1 MAAKPKLTP
10 EQWADV
16 RKHWEGDSREGYAWL
31 VEELSLPVSAP
42 AVRKVAI
49 RDGWGKG
56 ASKAETKPKAA
67 AAKTAKKA
75 TANAQQPSK
84 PAKSS
89 KVSKVSQGNHAKV
102 SETIESETFD
112 GETIEG
118 EEPERRPVGRPTL
131 FRDDYVE
138 QAYKLC
144 LLGATDAEL
153 ADFFEVSE
161 RTINTWKEDYPEFLQ
176 SLKAGKASAD
186 AAVAESL
193 YKRALGYSH
202 PDVHISNFQGM
213 ITVTDIVKHYPP
225 DTGAAFIWLKNR
237 QPHKWKDK
245 VEVKEDINL
254 NIFPPKEVLQEL
266 FESSL
271 KRSTEK
277 AAMLTNRRERL
288 GIVIEVGQD
297 AD

>member
-16 RKHWEGDSREGYAWL
+16 RKHWESDSRDGYSWL

-49 RDGWGKG
+49 RDGWSKG
-56 ASKAETKPKAA
+56 ASKAESKPKAA
-67 AAKTAKKA
+67 AAKAAKA
-75 TANAQQPSK
+75 RQPSK
-84 PAKSS
+84 PTQSS

-112 GETIEG
+112 EETIEG
-118 EEPERRPVGRPTL
+118 EEPDRRPVGRPTL
-131 FRDDYVE
+131 FRDEYVE

-153 ADFFEVSE
+153 ADFFEVCE

-254 NIFPPKEVLQEL
+254 NIFPPREVLKEL
-266 FESSL
+266 FEASL

-288 GIVIEVGQD
+288 GIVIEAGQD
-297 AD
+297 VD

>member
-10 EQWADV
+10 EQWSDV
-16 RKHWEGDSREGYAWL
+16 RKHWEGNSREGYAWL

-49 RDGWGKG
+49 RDGWSKS
-56 ASKAETKPKAA
+56 ASKAESKHKAA
-67 AAKTAKKA
+67 AAKAAKA
-75 TANAQQPSK
+75 RQPSK

-102 SETIESETFD
+102 SETIESETFG

-153 ADFFEVSE
+153 ADFFEVCE

-176 SLKAGKASAD
+176 SIKAGKASAD

-254 NIFPPKEVLQEL
+254 NIFPPKEVLKEL
-266 FESSL
+266 FEASL

-288 GIVIEVGQD
+288 GIVIEAGQD
-297 AD
+297 VD

>member
-16 RKHWEGDSREGYAWL
+16 RKHWENDSRDGYSWL

-49 RDGWGKG
+49 RDGWSKG
-56 ASKAETKPKAA
+56 ASKAESKPKAA
-67 AAKTAKKA
+67 AKAAKAR
-75 TANAQQPSK
+75 QPSK
-84 PAKSS
+84 PTQSS

-112 GETIEG
+112 EEAIAV
-118 EEPERRPVGRPTL
+118 EEPERRSVGRPTL
-131 FRDDYVE
+131 FRDEYVE

-153 ADFFEVSE
+153 ADFFEVCE

-254 NIFPPKEVLQEL
+254 NIFPPKEVLKEL
-266 FESSL
+266 FEASL

-288 GIVIEVGQD
+288 GIVIEAGQD
-297 AD
+297 VD

>member
-49 RDGWGKG
+49 RDGWAKG
-56 ASKAETKPKAA
+56 ASKAETKPKAVA
-67 AAKTAKKA
+67 EKATKKA
-75 TANAQQPSK
+75 TAKAKQPSK
-84 PAKSS
+84 PAQSS

-102 SETIESETFD
+102 SETIESETFNE
-112 GETIEG
+112 ETIEG

-161 RTINTWKEDYPEFLQ
+161 DTIYEWKKVRPEFSEALRR
-176 SLKAGKASAD
+176 GKAEAD
-186 AAVAESL
+186 AEVAASL
-193 YKRALGYSH
+193 YKRAIGYSH
-202 PDVHISNFQGM
+202 PDTHVSNYQGI
-213 ITVTDIVKHYPP
+213 ITLTELTKHYPP
-225 DTGAAFIWLKNR
+225 ETGAAFLWLKNR

-288 GIVIEVGQD
+288 GIVIETGQD

>member
-16 RKHWEGDSREGYAWL
+16 RKHWENDSRDGYSWL

-49 RDGWGKG
+49 RDGWSKG
-56 ASKAETKPKAA
+56 ASKAESKPKAA
-67 AAKTAKKA
+67 AAKAAKA
-75 TANAQQPSK
+75 RQPSK
-84 PAKSS
+84 PTQSS

-112 GETIEG
+112 EEAIAG
-118 EEPERRPVGRPTL
+118 EEPERRSVGRPTL
-131 FRDDYVE
+131 FRDEYVE

-153 ADFFEVSE
+153 ADFFEVCE

-193 YKRALGYSH
+193 YKRAVGYSH
-202 PDVHISNFQGM
+202 PDVHVSNYQGE
-213 ITVTDIVKHYPP
+213 ITVTPLTKHYPP

-254 NIFPPKEVLQEL
+254 NIFPPKEVLKEL
-266 FESSL
+266 FEASL

-288 GIVIEVGQD
+288 GIVIEAGQD
-297 AD
+297 VD

>member
-16 RKHWEGDSREGYAWL
+16 RKHWENDSRDGYSWL

-49 RDGWGKG
+49 RDGWSKG
-56 ASKAETKPKAA
+56 ASKAESKPKAA
-67 AAKTAKKA
+67 AAKAAKA
-75 TANAQQPSK
+75 RQPSK
-84 PAKSS
+84 PTQSS

-112 GETIEG
+112 EEAIAG
-118 EEPERRPVGRPTL
+118 EEPERRSVGRPTL
-131 FRDDYVE
+131 FRDEYVE

-153 ADFFEVSE
+153 ADFFEVCE

-254 NIFPPKEVLQEL
+254 NIFPPKEVLKEL
-266 FESSL
+266 FEASL

-288 GIVIEVGQD
+288 GIVIEAGQD
-297 AD
+297 VD

>member
-10 EQWADV
+10 EQWADA
-16 RKHWEGDSREGYAWL
+16 RNHWEDSSRDGYAWL

-49 RDGWGKG
+49 RDGWAKG
-56 ASKAETKPKAA
+56 EKKGETKAKAA
-67 AAKTAKKA
+67 KKDA
-75 TANAQQPSK
+75 EKPQRQSK
-84 PAKSS
+84 PSTPRKVS

-102 SETIESETFD
+102 SETIDSETFD
-112 GETIEG
+112 EASAEG
-118 EEPERRPVGRPTL
+118 SEPGRRSVGRPTL

-161 RTINTWKEDYPEFLQ
+161 RTINTWKDEYPEFLQ
-176 SLKAGKASAD
+176 SLRAGKASAD

-202 PDVHISNFQGM
+202 PDVHISNFQGA
-213 ITVTDIVKHYPP
+213 ITVTDITKHYPP

-288 GIVIEVGQD
+288 GIVIEAGQD
-297 AD
+297 GD

>member
-16 RKHWEGDSREGYAWL
+16 RKHWEGDSRDGYAWL

-49 RDGWGKG
+49 RDGWSKG
-56 ASKAETKPKAA
+56 ASKAEAKPKSAATKAAKNA
-67 AAKTAKKA
+67 AAKAK
-75 TANAQQPSK
+75 QHSK
-84 PAKSS
+84 PAQSS

-112 GETIEG
+112 EEAIEG
-118 EEPERRPVGRPTL
+118 EEPERRSVGRPTL
-131 FRDDYVE
+131 FRDEYVE

-153 ADFFEVSE
+153 ADFFEVCE

-288 GIVIEVGQD
+288 GIVIEAGQD

>member
-1 MAAKPKLTP
+1 MAAKPKLTT

-16 RKHWEGDSREGYAWL
+16 RKHWEGDSRDGYSWL

-49 RDGWGKG
+49 RDGWSKG
-56 ASKAETKPKAA
+56 ASKAEAKPKA
-67 AAKTAKKA
+67 TAKKA
-75 TANAQQPSK
+75 AAKAHQTSK
-84 PAKSS
+84 PDKSS
-89 KVSKVSQGNHAKV
+89 KVSRVSQENHAKV

-112 GETIEG
+112 EETTEG
-118 EEPERRPVGRPTL
+118 EEPERRSVGRPTL
-131 FRDDYVE
+131 FRDEYVE

-153 ADFFEVSE
+153 ADFFEVCE

-202 PDVHISNFQGM
+202 PDVHISNFQGVV
-213 ITVTDIVKHYPP
+213 TVTDIVKHYPP

-254 NIFPPKEVLQEL
+254 NIFPPKEVLKEL
-266 FESSL
+266 FEESL

-288 GIVIEVGQD
+288 GIVIEAGQD
-297 AD
+297 VD

>member
-16 RKHWEGDSREGYAWL
+16 RKHWEGDSRDGYSWL

-49 RDGWGKG
+49 RDGWSKG
-56 ASKAETKPKAA
+56 ASKAESKPKAA
-67 AAKTAKKA
+67 AKAAKAR
-75 TANAQQPSK
+75 QPSK
-84 PAKSS
+84 PTQSS

-112 GETIEG
+112 EEAIAG
-118 EEPERRPVGRPTL
+118 EEPERRSVGRPTL
-131 FRDDYVE
+131 FRDEYVE

-153 ADFFEVSE
+153 ADFFEVCE

-254 NIFPPKEVLQEL
+254 NIFPPKEVLKEL
-266 FESSL
+266 FEASL

-288 GIVIEVGQD
+288 GIVIEAGQD
-297 AD
+297 VD

>member
-16 RKHWEGDSREGYAWL
+16 RKHWEGDSRDGYSWL

-49 RDGWGKG
+49 RDGWSKG
-56 ASKAETKPKAA
+56 ASKAGAKPKAA
-67 AAKTAKKA
+67 AKKA
-75 TANAQQPSK
+75 APKARQTSK
-84 PAKSS
+84 PDKSS
-89 KVSKVSQGNHAKV
+89 KVSKVSQENHAKV

-112 GETIEG
+112 EETIEG
-118 EEPERRPVGRPTL
+118 EEPDRRPVGRPTL
-131 FRDDYVE
+131 FRDEYVE

-153 ADFFEVSE
+153 ADFFEVCE

-254 NIFPPKEVLQEL
+254 NIFPPKEVLNEL
-266 FESSL
+266 FEASL

-288 GIVIEVGQD
+288 GIVIEAGQD
-297 AD
+297 VD

>member
-16 RKHWEGDSREGYAWL
+16 RKHWEGDSRDGYSWL

-49 RDGWGKG
+49 RDGWSKG
-56 ASKAETKPKAA
+56 ASKAESKHKAA
-67 AAKTAKKA
+67 AAKAAKA
-75 TANAQQPSK
+75 RQPSK
-84 PAKSS
+84 PTQSS

-102 SETIESETFD
+102 SETIESETFN
-112 GETIEG
+112 EEAIAG
-118 EEPERRPVGRPTL
+118 EEPERRSVGRPTL
-131 FRDDYVE
+131 FRDEYVE

-153 ADFFEVSE
+153 ADFFEVCE

-193 YKRALGYSH
+193 HKRALGYSH

-254 NIFPPKEVLQEL
+254 NIFPPKEVLKEL
-266 FESSL
+266 FEASL

-288 GIVIEVGQD
+288 GIVIEAGQD
-297 AD
+297 VD

>member
-16 RKHWEGDSREGYAWL
+16 RKHWENDSRDGYSWL

-49 RDGWGKG
+49 RDGWSKG
-56 ASKAETKPKAA
+56 ASKAESKPKAA
-67 AAKTAKKA
+67 AAKAAKA
-75 TANAQQPSK
+75 RQPSK
-84 PAKSS
+84 PTQSS

-102 SETIESETFD
+102 SETIESETFN
-112 GETIEG
+112 EEAIAG
-118 EEPERRPVGRPTL
+118 EEPERRSVGRPTL
-131 FRDDYVE
+131 FRDEYVE

-153 ADFFEVSE
+153 ADFFEVCE

-254 NIFPPKEVLQEL
+254 NIFPPKEVLKEL
-266 FESSL
+266 FEASL

-288 GIVIEVGQD
+288 GIVIEAGQD
-297 AD
+297 VD

>member
-16 RKHWEGDSREGYAWL
+16 RKHWENDSRDGYSWL

-49 RDGWGKG
+49 RDGWSKG
-56 ASKAETKPKAA
+56 ASKAESKPKAA
-67 AAKTAKKA
+67 AAKAAKA
-75 TANAQQPSK
+75 RQPSK
-84 PAKSS
+84 PTQSS
-89 KVSKVSQGNHAKV
+89 KVSKVYQGNHAKV

-112 GETIEG
+112 EEAIAG
-118 EEPERRPVGRPTL
+118 EEPERRSVGRPTL
-131 FRDDYVE
+131 FRDEYVE

-153 ADFFEVSE
+153 ADFFEVCE

-254 NIFPPKEVLQEL
+254 NIFPPKEVLKEL
-266 FESSL
+266 FEASL

-288 GIVIEVGQD
+288 GIVIEAGQD
-297 AD
+297 VD

>member
-1 MAAKPKLTP
+1 M
-10 EQWADV
+10 
-16 RKHWEGDSREGYAWL
+16 
-31 VEELSLPVSAP
+31 
-42 AVRKVAI
+42 
-49 RDGWGKG
+49 
-56 ASKAETKPKAA
+56 
-67 AAKTAKKA
+67 
-75 TANAQQPSK
+75 
-84 PAKSS
+84 
-89 KVSKVSQGNHAKV
+89 
-102 SETIESETFD
+102 
-112 GETIEG
+112 
-118 EEPERRPVGRPTL
+118 
-131 FRDDYVE
+131 FRDEYVE

-153 ADFFEVSE
+153 ADFFEVCE

-254 NIFPPKEVLQEL
+254 NIFPPKEVLKEL
-266 FESSL
+266 FEASL

-288 GIVIEVGQD
+288 GIVIEAGQD
-297 AD
+297 VD

>member
-16 RKHWEGDSREGYAWL
+16 RKHWEGDSRDGYSWL

-49 RDGWGKG
+49 RDGWSKG
-56 ASKAETKPKAA
+56 ASKAESKPKTA
-67 AAKTAKKA
+67 AAKAAKA
-75 TANAQQPSK
+75 RQPSK
-84 PAKSS
+84 PTQSS

-102 SETIESETFD
+102 SETIESETFN
-112 GETIEG
+112 EEAIAG
-118 EEPERRPVGRPTL
+118 EEPERRSVGRPTL
-131 FRDDYVE
+131 FRDEYVE

-153 ADFFEVSE
+153 ADFFEVCE

-254 NIFPPKEVLQEL
+254 NIFPPKEVLKEL
-266 FESSL
+266 FEASL

-288 GIVIEVGQD
+288 GIVIEAGQD
-297 AD
+297 VD

>member
-16 RKHWEGDSREGYAWL
+16 RNHWEGDSRDGYSWL

-49 RDGWGKG
+49 RDGWSKG
-56 ASKAETKPKAA
+56 ASKAESKPKAA
-67 AAKTAKKA
+67 AAKAAKA
-75 TANAQQPSK
+75 RQPSK
-84 PAKSS
+84 PTQSS

-102 SETIESETFD
+102 SETIESETFN
-112 GETIEG
+112 EEAIAG
-118 EEPERRPVGRPTL
+118 EEPERRSVGRPTL
-131 FRDDYVE
+131 FRDEYVE

-153 ADFFEVSE
+153 ADFFEVCE

-254 NIFPPKEVLQEL
+254 NIFPPKEVLKEL
-266 FESSL
+266 FEASL

-288 GIVIEVGQD
+288 GIVIEAGQD
-297 AD
+297 VD

>member
-16 RKHWEGDSREGYAWL
+16 RKHWEGDSRDGYSWL

-49 RDGWGKG
+49 RDGWSKG
-56 ASKAETKPKAA
+56 ASKAESKHKAA
-67 AAKTAKKA
+67 AAKAAKA
-75 TANAQQPSK
+75 RQPSK
-84 PAKSS
+84 PTQSS
-89 KVSKVSQGNHAKV
+89 KVSKVSQGNHTKV
-102 SETIESETFD
+102 SETIESETFN
-112 GETIEG
+112 EEAIAG
-118 EEPERRPVGRPTL
+118 EEPERRSVGRPTL
-131 FRDDYVE
+131 FRDEYVE
-138 QAYKLC
+138 QVRRLA
-144 LLGATDAEL
+144 LLGLTNDEMAKFFGVGTSTFDRWMASHDEFRCAINESKLL
-153 ADFFEVSE
+153 ADG
-161 RTINTWKEDYPEFLQ
+161 D
-176 SLKAGKASAD
+176 
-186 AAVAESL
+186 VALSL

-254 NIFPPKEVLQEL
+254 NIFPPKEVLKEL
-266 FESSL
+266 FEASL

-288 GIVIEVGQD
+288 GIVIEAGQD
-297 AD
+297 VD

>member
-16 RKHWEGDSREGYAWL
+16 RKHWENDSRDGYSWL

-49 RDGWGKG
+49 RDGWSKG
-56 ASKAETKPKAA
+56 ASKAETKPKA
-67 AAKTAKKA
+67 TAKKA
-75 TANAQQPSK
+75 TAKARQPSK
-84 PAKSS
+84 PDKSS

-112 GETIEG
+112 EEAIAG
-118 EEPERRPVGRPTL
+118 EEPERRSVGRPTL
-131 FRDDYVE
+131 FRDEYVE

-153 ADFFEVSE
+153 ADFFEVCE

-254 NIFPPKEVLQEL
+254 NIFPPKEVLKEL
-266 FESSL
+266 FDASL

-288 GIVIEVGQD
+288 GIVIEAGQD
-297 AD
+297 VD